1 MTSTILVVFTRIQ
14 ALELETRADQP
25 RYYESPGLI
34 VDIPLH
40 YSVLGGT
47 TPTGVPKSNKI
58 RVLIVTFTGI
68 WLIS

>member
-34 VDIPLH
+34 VDIPLL
-40 YSVLGGT
+40 YLGELLQLESQNQIKYGY
-47 TPTGVPKSNKI
+47 
-58 RVLIVTFTGI
+58 
-68 WLIS
+68 